1 MRNLQP
7 YNNDS
12 RDFIDKVISNCKS
25 VEKKLLCKK
34 LVDTHCEYI
43 DEYDKSFADNQ
54 LEDLVG
60 NHPALS
66 EIGAETFKSLYDYDR
81 AAIAKL
87 RHCLLTNENGYEND
101 YCPICEVNLVQ
112 TMDHFIPKAQYPLFA
127 VHPKN
132 LIPSCQ
138 TCNQHKSEKILDDSG
153 KRYYWNTFLDVVPT
167 AEFLHCRIIEQNGL
181 PSAKFFLQQ
190 GTIDND
196 VFQLIKNTMEGQK
209 VLETYES
216 GSKAEI
222 QNFIKYAVRYV
233 TRDKCTHTLAYCI
246 QQISDEHDLWAE
258 NNSWK
263 DVLGKAL
270 LKSPIFSKCLKEELK
285 RHVIP
290 FKE

>member
-25 VEKKLLCKK
+25 AEKKLLCEK

-43 DEYDKSFADNQ
+43 DEYDKDFISNE
-54 LEDLVG
+54 LGCLVG
-60 NHPALS
+60 NHPTLNKEDAD
-66 EIGAETFKSLYDYDR
+66 AFKSLYGYER

-87 RHCLLTNENGYEND
+87 RHRLLTDENGHEND

-112 TMDHFIPKAQYPLFA
+112 TMDHFIPKSQYPLFA
-127 VHPKN
+127 IHPKN

-167 AEFLHCRIIEQNGL
+167 DEFLYCRITERNGL
-181 PSAKFFLQQ
+181 PYAEFFLQQ

-196 VFQLIKNTMEGQK
+196 VFRLIKNTMEGQH
-209 VLETYES
+209 VLETYEF

-222 QNFIKYAVRYV
+222 QNFIKYAFRYV
-233 TRDKCTHTLAYCI
+233 ERDKCTHTLAYCI
-246 QQISDEHDLWAE
+246 QKVSEGNDLCAE
-258 NNSWK
+258 NNRWK
-263 DVLGKAL
+263 DVLGRAL

>member
-7 YNNDS
+7 YNNGS

-43 DEYDKSFADNQ
+43 DEYDKNFISNE
-54 LEDLVG
+54 LENLVG
-60 NHPALS
+60 NHPTLNKEDAD
-66 EIGAETFKSLYDYDR
+66 AFKSLYGYDR

-87 RHCLLTNENGYEND
+87 RHRLLTDENGHEND

-138 TCNQHKSEKILDDSG
+138 TCNQHKSEKILDNSG